1 MNLEIQQILTQA
13 LGFLILLFILKKI
26 AWKPLLSLLDERREK
41 ISSEFQT
48 IERTKSELSR
58 LEQDYKARLADID
71 AQARQRIQEAISE
84 GQRISVEIQEKARE
98 ESKNILNKAKE
109 NIELEVAKARVEL
122 RNQVATLAIKAAEKL
137 IKVELTEE
145 RHKRLVTEFIDAAGQ
160 LR

>member
-1 MNLEIQQILTQA
+1 LNLEIQQILTQA

-98 ESKNILNKAKE
+98 EI
-109 NIELEVAKARVEL
+109 
-122 RNQVATLAIKAAEKL
+122 
-137 IKVELTEE
+137 
-145 RHKRLVTEFIDAAGQ
+145 RLQ
-160 LR
+160 LWQ